1 MCKQPCKQYGKDEQ
15 NNICNCLIF
24 RVEHLLCK
32 QGVKSSNLFIST
44 LIFQTVASLRLSF
57 FVYSYM
63 MSPFLCLHS
72 PLPPEDLKADWH
84 HTRRMGR
91 FDGQYSIAT
100 ASSAVLRICAHIAD
114 KSGKR
119 HKRIFGRAD
128 ILGGKIQVCRSM
140 EPPRHGR

>member
-1 MCKQPCKQYGKDEQ
+1 MWRSAVQLRAGLRFLRGY
-15 NNICNCLIF
+15 
-24 RVEHLLCK
+24 
-32 QGVKSSNLFIST
+32 SSVGRAPALQAGGQEFES
-44 LIFQTVASLRLSF
+44 LYLHGDFQTVAILRLSF
-57 FVYSYM
+57 FVYAYM